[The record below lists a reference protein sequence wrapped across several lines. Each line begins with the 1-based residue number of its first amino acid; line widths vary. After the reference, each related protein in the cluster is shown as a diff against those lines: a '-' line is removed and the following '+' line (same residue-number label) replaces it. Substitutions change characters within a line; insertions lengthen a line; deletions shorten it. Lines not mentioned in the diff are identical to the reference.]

1 VNRRRLMK
9 GSSDILLGIMVGV
22 LVGMWLAQGPAHG
35 LFWFADSFNEPSAS
49 EKMADELQQAL
60 RETRKSL
67 GQIDY

>member
-1 VNRRRLMK
+1 
-9 GSSDILLGIMVGV
+9 
-22 LVGMWLAQGPAHG
+22 MWLAHGPSHG

-67 GQIDY
+67 GQTNY